1 MSVQL
6 NSSLC
11 SCVWEHTT
19 MSVPEQFIFQ
29 AQQHRAGTSLAL
41 GWPGCGEQPG
51 DSVMPEAA
59 LPAVCH
65 LGMMVDPGKTSLQ
78 GVLWMR
84 QSEHCGI
91 GFLRQTCL
99 TWLIHLTSGSMA
111 LSWAR
116 SCSSRELLYPP
127 GCALCGRFQTFPR
140 NESPSFPPT
149 CKPEVYEAR
158 KENVS
163 VSLGNGKN
171 STKFQQ
177 LETLSRDQIR
187 VSYPSTLMI
196 PSRLDVS
203 FGVLLIYLFGIMC
216 LLFLCLDCP
225 RSLVLPRAMSII
237 CTPAFL
243 AASSSVFP

>member
-29 AQQHRAGTSLAL
+29 AQQRRAGASLAL

-65 LGMMVDPGKTSLQ
+65 LGVIVDPGKSSLQ

-91 GFLRQTCL
+91 GFLRQTCP
-99 TWLIHLTSGSMA
+99 TRLIHLTSGSMA

-116 SCSSRELLYPP
+116 SCSRRELLYPAVH
-127 GCALCGRFQTFPR
+127 ALCGRFQTFSG
-140 NESPSFPPT
+140 NESPSFPPP
-149 CKPEVYEAR
+149 CKPAVREAW

-163 VSLGNGKN
+163 VPVGNGKN
-171 STKFQQ
+171 FPQFSAAWN
-177 LETLSRDQIR
+177 TLQR
-187 VSYPSTLMI
+187 P
-196 PSRLDVS
+196 
-203 FGVLLIYLFGIMC
+203 G
-216 LLFLCLDCP
+216 
-225 RSLVLPRAMSII
+225 
-237 CTPAFL
+237 
-243 AASSSVFP
+243 